1 MANKELSQKWLDQV
15 DEDTPKT
22 LTRDEAIKLV
32 KDYKRV
38 ISSRFSSEPKVY
50 LFGSYSKDYS
60 KTWSDIDV
68 AVILPSIKDEDW
80 LEQSADLW
88 HDVDKVS
95 LLIEPVLLSAEE
107 DTLLYREVIR
117 NGIAVYIYNTITIKH
132 EQEKQKDFMA
142 VVCAGC
148 RAVAD
153 SLRR

>member
-22 LTRDEAIKLV
+22 LTKDEVIKLV

-50 LFGSYSKDYS
+50 LFGSYSKGYS
-60 KTWSDIDV
+60 KPWSDIDV

-107 DTLLYREVIR
+107 NTLLYREVIR
-117 NGIAVYIYNTITIKH
+117 NGIAV
-132 EQEKQKDFMA
+132 
-142 VVCAGC
+142 
-148 RAVAD
+148 
-153 SLRR
+153 